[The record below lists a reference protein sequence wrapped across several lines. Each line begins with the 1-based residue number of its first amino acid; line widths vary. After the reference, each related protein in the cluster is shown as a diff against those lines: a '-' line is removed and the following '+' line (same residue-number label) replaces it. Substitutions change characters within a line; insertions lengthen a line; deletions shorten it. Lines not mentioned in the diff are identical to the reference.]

1 MPQVNLLE
9 DRVSHTMDKHI
20 DIQQISIKSSVDEDH
35 STYCNP
41 NKLKVNSAIR
51 MDSVRP
57 LIEGEPTHLAA
68 CGMSIAVLLNLP

>member
-1 MPQVNLLE
+1 MPQVNLSE
-9 DRVSHTMDKHI
+9 DRVSHTMNKHI
-20 DIQQISIKSSVDEDH
+20 DIPREFSVNEDH

-68 CGMSIAVLLNLP
+68 CGMSITVLLNLP